1 MKSYF
6 RIVFFFNVFLNCTLH
21 IEFNLNVK
29 LNVEFKLATQTFLEE
44 KFLLE
49 KIYQVITI
57 LISYEK
63 L

>member
-6 RIVFFFNVFLNCTLH
+6 RIVFLNVFLNCTLH
-21 IEFNLNVK
+21 IEFNLNIK
-29 LNVEFKLATQTFLEE
+29 LNVEFKLATQTFLEV

-49 KIYQVITI
+49 KRYQVITI
-57 LISYEK
+57 LDI